1 MPYPAICRRIGAR
14 RLVTACAMVFV
25 LAAPIVLAG
34 CAGNKVAT
42 VPAPLQAGAAQAASA
57 PPQPIEPAAVP
68 PSSAATGDQVHVALL
83 LPLSGPNAAIGRA
96 MLDAAQMALFD
107 IADEHF
113 VLLPRDTEGTPEGAS
128 RAATAAL
135 ADHAELILGPL
146 LAGEVEA
153 VKPLAHQAGISMVA
167 FSTADQL
174 AGDGT
179 FLLSFPPRQSVNRV
193 VAFAHERGATR
204 FAALAPA
211 TPYGQLVI
219 DALRNAATAVGG
231 TVVQTETYDPS
242 ATDFRPVVRRLAN
255 FDERRAALTRT
266 RAQLQAAGDEASR
279 QALQRLAGRDTAG
292 DLAFDAVM
300 LPDGGGQLKAV
311 ASLLPYYDIDPAKV
325 HVLGTGLWDEPGLG
339 TEPALIGGWF
349 AAPPPAARGEFERRF
364 RELYNQAPPRLA
376 TLGYDAT
383 ALASILARKP
393 RGTAFTPESLADPS
407 GFAGVDGIF
416 RFRPDGLVERG
427 LAVLEIDRTGSRVVS
442 PAPETFEQPAS

>member
-1 MPYPAICRRIGAR
+1 LPYPAICRRIGAR

-34 CAGNKVAT
+34 CAGSKVAT
-42 VPAPLQAGAAQAASA
+42 VPAPLQAGQPQAASA

-68 PSSAATGDQVHVALL
+68 PPSAATGDQVHVALL

-113 VLLPRDTEGTPEGAS
+113 VLLPRDTEGTPEGAG
-128 RAATAAL
+128 RAATAAI

-153 VKPLAHQAGISMVA
+153 VKPLARQAGISMVA

-179 FLLSFPPRQSVNRV
+179 FLLSFPPRPSVNRV
-193 VAFAHERGATR
+193 VAFARERGAMR

-211 TPYGQLVI
+211 TPYGQLVVES
-219 DALRNAATAVGG
+219 LRAAANSVGAS
-231 TVVQTETYDPS
+231 VVQTETYEPG
-242 ATDFRPVVRRLAN
+242 ATDYRPVVRRLAS
-255 FDERRAALTRT
+255 FDERRAALART
-266 RAQLQAAGDEASR
+266 RAQLSAAGDEASR
-279 QALQRLAGRDTAG
+279 QALQRLAGSDTAG
-292 DLAFDAVM
+292 DLSFDAVL
-300 LPDGGGQLKAV
+300 LPDGDGQLKAV
-311 ASLLPYYDIDPAKV
+311 ASLLPYFDIDPGKV
-325 HVLGTGLWDEPGLG
+325 RFLGTGLWDEPGLG
-339 TEPALIGGWF
+339 TEPALVGGWF
-349 AAPPPAARGEFERRF
+349 AAPPPAPRAEFERRF

-383 ALASILARKP
+383 ALAAILARKP
-393 RGTAFTPESLADPS
+393 RSIAFTPESLADPS
-407 GFAGVDGIF
+407 GFSGVDGIF

-427 LAVLEIDRTGSRVVS
+427 LAVLEIDRTGSRIVS
-442 PAPETFEQPAS
+442 PAPESFEAPAT

>member
-1 MPYPAICRRIGAR
+1 MPYSAICCRIGAR
-14 RLVTACAMVFV
+14 RLAASCAIVV
-25 LAAPIVLAG
+25 ALAVPGLLGG
-34 CAGNKVAT
+34 CAARVAT
-42 VPAPLQAGAAQAASA
+42 APAPLQVGPAPVATAAPQA
-57 PPQPIEPAAVP
+57 IEPAVAP
-68 PSSAATGDQVHVALL
+68 PSAASGDQVHVALL

-211 TPYGQLVI
+211 TPYGQLVT

-255 FDERRAALTRT
+255 FDDRRAALIRT

-292 DLAFDAVM
+292 DLPFDAVM

-339 TEPALIGGWF
+339 TEPALVGGWF

-364 RELYNQAPPRLA
+364 RELYNQPPPRLA

-383 ALASILARKP
+383 ALAAILARKP

-427 LAVLEIDRTGSRVVS
+427 LAVLEIDRSGSRVVS

>member
-1 MPYPAICRRIGAR
+1 LPYPAICRRIGAR
-14 RLVTACAMVFV
+14 PLVTACAMVFV

-42 VPAPLQAGAAQAASA
+42 VPAPLQAGPPQAASA
-57 PPQPIEPAAVP
+57 PPQPIEPAAAPP
-68 PSSAATGDQVHVALL
+68 PSAAAGDQVHVALL

-128 RAATAAL
+128 RAASAAL

-211 TPYGQLVI
+211 TPYGQLVT
-219 DALRNAATAVGG
+219 DALRNAASAVGAS
-231 TVVQTETYDPS
+231 VVQTETYDPS

-255 FDERRAALTRT
+255 FDERRAGLART

-279 QALQRLAGRDTAG
+279 QALQRLSGRETAG
-292 DLAFDAVM
+292 DLPFDAVI

-325 HVLGTGLWDEPGLG
+325 RVLGTGLWDEPGLG
-339 TEPALIGGWF
+339 TEPALVGGWF

-383 ALASILARKP
+383 ALAAILARKS

-427 LAVLEIDRTGSRVVS
+427 LAVLEIDRTGSKVVS

>member
-1 MPYPAICRRIGAR
+1 LSYSAICRRIGAR
-14 RLVTACAMVFV
+14 RLAACCALV
-25 LAAPIVLAG
+25 LALAVVSVLGG
-34 CAGNKVAT
+34 CANRVAT
-42 VPAPLQAGAAQAASA
+42 APAPVQVGPAPAATAAPQA
-57 PPQPIEPAAVP
+57 IEPSP
-68 PSSAATGDQVHVALL
+68 ATRSTASGDQVLVALL

-96 MLDAAQMALFD
+96 LLDAAQMALFD

-113 VLLPRDTEGTPEGAS
+113 VLLPRDTGGTPDGAA

-135 ADHAELILGPL
+135 ADGAELILGPL

-153 VKPLAHQAGISMVA
+153 VKPLARQAGISVVA

-179 FLLSFPPRQSVNRV
+179 FLLSFPPRQSVERV

-211 TPYGQLVI
+211 TAYGQLVI
-219 DALRNAATAVGG
+219 DALRNAVNTVGG
-231 TVVQTETYDPS
+231 TVAQSETYDPS
-242 ATDFRPVVRRLAN
+242 ATDFRPVVRRLAS
-255 FDERRAALTRT
+255 FDERRAALART

-300 LPDGGGQLKAV
+300 LPDGDGQLKAV
-311 ASLLPYYDIDPAKV
+311 ASLLPYFDIDPGKV
-325 HVLGTGLWDEPGLG
+325 HFLGTGLWDDPGLG
-339 TEPALIGGWF
+339 TEPALVGGWF
-349 AAPPPAARGEFERRF
+349 AAPPPAMRSEFERRF
-364 RELYNQAPPRLA
+364 RQLYNQAPPRLA

-383 ALASILARKP
+383 ALAATLARKP
-393 RGTAFTPESLADPS
+393 RGVAFTPASIADPS

-427 LAVLEIDRTGSRVVS
+427 LAVLEIERGGSKVVS
-442 PAPETFEQPAS
+442 PAPETFERPAS

>member
-1 MPYPAICRRIGAR
+1 
-14 RLVTACAMVFV
+14 
-25 LAAPIVLAG
+25 
-34 CAGNKVAT
+34 
-42 VPAPLQAGAAQAASA
+42 
-57 PPQPIEPAAVP
+57 
-68 PSSAATGDQVHVALL
+68 
-83 LPLSGPNAAIGRA
+83 